1 MKKNEN
7 KYDNLHQI
15 PTRYIW
21 SDDSAMLYQKALTS
35 ESIQNV
41 QLKIKLFLDKCEINS
56 VTEVN
61 QASEQIAN
69 IFMDAAE
76 LSLKKKSN
84 IKKSKNK
91 KNFDLKK

>member
-35 ESIQNV
+35 ESI

-91 KNFDLKK
+91 KNVDLKK